1 MRNCMIS
8 WQHLFYRYF
17 QIFIP
22 FQQIMITHWDVLWNL
37 GFTIWG
43 LIEARFWTVNWFLVA
58 DLASF
63 LMFWFCLSFFL
74 SFSFSFFL
82 FFLFLPMP
90 IVLPRI
96 CSHVPI
102 KGGSG
107 SYIPIRGAPIPRWDA
122 CWIVLLQMLLGTL
135 LVFLP
140 NLGAS
145 LPVNSLNR

>member
-1 MRNCMIS
+1 MVMRNCMIS

-22 FQQIMITHWDVLWNL
+22 FQQIMITHWDILWNL

-43 LIEARFWTVNWFLVA
+43 LIEARFGTVNWLLVA

-63 LMFWFCLSFFL
+63 LMFWLCIS
-74 SFSFSFFL
+74 FL
-82 FFLFLPMP
+82 FFFFFLPMP

-135 LVFLP
+135 LLLLP

-145 LPVNSLNR
+145 LPVNSLNSW

>member
-1 MRNCMIS
+1 MVMRNCMIS

-43 LIEARFWTVNWFLVA
+43 LIEARFWTVNWLLVA

-74 SFSFSFFL
+74 FFFLSFFSFFTHANRITAHL
-82 FFLFLPMP
+82 FP
-90 IVLPRI
+90 
-96 CSHVPI
+96 CSNKRRKWFIH
-102 KGGSG
+102 SNTRG
-107 SYIPIRGAPIPRWDA
+107 SYSSLRCLLNCAP
-122 CWIVLLQMLLGTL
+122 T
-135 LVFLP
+135 
-140 NLGAS
+140 NAS
-145 LPVNSLNR
+145 RNASSISP